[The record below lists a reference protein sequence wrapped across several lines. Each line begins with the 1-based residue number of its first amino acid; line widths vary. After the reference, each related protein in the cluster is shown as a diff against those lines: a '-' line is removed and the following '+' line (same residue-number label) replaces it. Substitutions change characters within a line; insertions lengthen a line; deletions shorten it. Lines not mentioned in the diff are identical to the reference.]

1 MKLWQY
7 CRQKGQSIV
16 EFAVVL
22 PFLLLIVLGIMYSGF
37 IYSDYEAIND
47 LARMA
52 ARDASVMTAE
62 SYNTKESS
70 NADAAIIGFSDLEEQ
85 YKAIRLPNNLYI
97 LRDVSIVYD
106 ATNQRVAVTVT
117 AELNPDS
124 GSLSGAFSN
133 FLGKGSVLDTL
144 TVTYQMH
151 SENVLESTTT

>member
-85 YKAIRLPNNLYI
+85 YEAIRLPNNLYI

-124 GSLSGAFSN
+124 GSLSGAFSG
-133 FLGKGSVLDTL
+133 FIGEDSVLRTL
-144 TVTYQMH
+144 TVQYQMH
-151 SENVLESTTT
+151 SENALTTTT

>member
-62 SYNTKESS
+62 TYKETEF
-70 NADAAIIGFSDLEEQ
+70 DDLKAKYEEVG
-85 YKAIRLPNNLYI
+85 LPNNLYV
-97 LRDVSIVYD
+97 LREVNIEYKPDQRIV
-106 ATNQRVAVTVT
+106 VTVT

-124 GSLSGAFSN
+124 SSLSGAFSN
-133 FLGKGSVLDTL
+133 FLGRGSVLDTL

>member
-16 EFAVVL
+16 EFAIVL
-22 PFLLLIVLGIMYSGF
+22 PFLILIVLGIMYSGF

-52 ARDASVMTAE
+52 ARDASVMTRE
-62 SYNTKESS
+62 SYNTAKDSS
-70 NADAAIIGFSDLEEQ
+70 DASAGIVGFSELETQ
-85 YKAIRLPNNLYI
+85 YEAFELPNNLYV
-97 LRDVSIVYD
+97 LHDVSIAYD

-133 FLGKGSVLDTL
+133 ILGTDSVLRTL
-144 TVTYQMH
+144 TVQYRMH
-151 SENVLESTTT
+151 CENALATT

>member
-52 ARDASVMTAE
+52 TRDASVMTAE
-62 SYNTKESS
+62 TYKETEF
-70 NADAAIIGFSDLEEQ
+70 DDLKAKYEEVG
-85 YKAIRLPNNLYI
+85 LPNNLYV
-97 LRDVSIVYD
+97 LREVNIEYKPDQRIV
-106 ATNQRVAVTVT
+106 VTVT

-124 GSLSGAFSN
+124 SSLSGAFSN
-133 FLGKGSVLDTL
+133 FLGRGSVLDTL

>member
-85 YKAIRLPNNLYI
+85 YEAFELPNNLYI
-97 LRDVSIVYD
+97 LNDVSITYD
-106 ATNQRVAVTVT
+106 ATNQRVVVTVT
-117 AELNPDS
+117 ARLNPDS
-124 GSLSGAFSN
+124 SSLSSAFSG
-133 FLGKGSVLDTL
+133 FLGEGSVLNRL
-144 TVTYQMH
+144 SVEYQMH
-151 SENVLESTTT
+151 CENALTTT

>member
-52 ARDASVMTAE
+52 ARDASVMTVE

-97 LRDVSIVYD
+97 LRDVSITYD
-106 ATNQRVAVTVT
+106 ATNQRVVVTVT
-117 AELNPDS
+117 ARLNPDS
-124 GSLSGAFSN
+124 SSLSGAFSG
-133 FLGKGSVLDTL
+133 FLGEGSVLNNL
-144 TVTYQMH
+144 SVEYQMH
-151 SENVLESTTT
+151 CENALTTT

>member
-62 SYNTKESS
+62 TYRKTTDSG
-70 NADAAIIGFSDLEEQ
+70 AAVGFDELKAK
-85 YKAIRLPNNLYI
+85 YKAVGLPNNLYV
-97 LRDVSIVYD
+97 LRDVNIEYKSDQRIV
-106 ATNQRVAVTVT
+106 VTVT

-124 GSLSGAFSN
+124 SSLSGAFSN
-133 FLGKGSVLDTL
+133 FLGRGSVLDTL

>member
-62 SYNTKESS
+62 AYKKT
-70 NADAAIIGFSDLEEQ
+70 GFDDLEAKYEEVG
-85 YKAIRLPNNLYI
+85 LPNNLYV
-97 LRDVSIVYD
+97 LREVNIEYKSDQRIV
-106 ATNQRVAVTVT
+106 VTVT

-124 GSLSGAFSN
+124 SSLSGAFSN
-133 FLGKGSVLDTL
+133 FLGRGSVLDTL

-151 SENVLESTTT
+151 CENVLESATT

>member
-1 MKLWQY
+1 MRLWQY

-16 EFAVVL
+16 EFAIVL

-97 LRDVSIVYD
+97 LRDVSITYD
-106 ATNQRVAVTVT
+106 ATNQRVVVTVT
-117 AELNPDS
+117 ARLNPDS
-124 GSLSGAFSN
+124 SSLSGAFSG
-133 FLGKGSVLDTL
+133 FLGEGSVLNNL
-144 TVTYQMH
+144 SVEYQMH
-151 SENVLESTTT
+151 CENALTTT

>member
-1 MKLWQY
+1 MRLWQY

-16 EFAVVL
+16 EFAIVL

-62 SYNTKESS
+62 TYQKTSDSGT
-70 NADAAIIGFSDLEEQ
+70 AVGFDELEAKYE
-85 YKAIRLPNNLYI
+85 AVGLPNNLYV
-97 LRDVSIVYD
+97 LRNVEIDYNSTDQRIV
-106 ATNQRVAVTVT
+106 VTVT

-124 GSLSGAFSN
+124 SSLSGAFFG
-133 FLGKGSVLDTL
+133 FLGEGSVLKNL

>member
-1 MKLWQY
+1 MRLWQY

-16 EFAVVL
+16 EFAIVL

-62 SYNTKESS
+62 TYKETEF
-70 NADAAIIGFSDLEEQ
+70 DDLKAKYEEVG
-85 YKAIRLPNNLYI
+85 LPNNLYV
-97 LRDVSIVYD
+97 LREVNIEYKSDQRIV
-106 ATNQRVAVTVT
+106 VTVT

-124 GSLSGAFSN
+124 SSLSGAFSN
-133 FLGKGSVLDTL
+133 FLGRGSVLDTL

>member
-62 SYNTKESS
+62 TYKETEF
-70 NADAAIIGFSDLEEQ
+70 DDLKAKYEEVG
-85 YKAIRLPNNLYI
+85 LPNNLYV
-97 LRDVSIVYD
+97 LREVNIEYEPDQRIV
-106 ATNQRVAVTVT
+106 VTVT

-124 GSLSGAFSN
+124 SSLSGAFSN
-133 FLGKGSVLDTL
+133 FLGRGSVLDTL

-151 SENVLESTTT
+151 SESVLESTTT

>member
-62 SYNTKESS
+62 TYKETEF
-70 NADAAIIGFSDLEEQ
+70 DDLKAKYEEVG
-85 YKAIRLPNNLYI
+85 LPNNLYV
-97 LRDVSIVYD
+97 LRKVNIEYKSDQRIV
-106 ATNQRVAVTVT
+106 VTVT

-124 GSLSGAFSN
+124 SSLSGAFSN
-133 FLGKGSVLDTL
+133 FLGRGSVLDTL

>member
-62 SYNTKESS
+62 TYKETEF
-70 NADAAIIGFSDLEEQ
+70 DDLKAKYEEVG
-85 YKAIRLPNNLYI
+85 LPNNLYV
-97 LRDVSIVYD
+97 LREVNIEYKSDQRIV
-106 ATNQRVAVTVT
+106 VTVT

-124 GSLSGAFSN
+124 SSLSGAFSN
-133 FLGKGSVLDTL
+133 FLGRGSVLDTL

-151 SENVLESTTT
+151 SENVLEATTT

>member
-97 LRDVSIVYD
+97 LRDVSITYD
-106 ATNQRVAVTVT
+106 ATNQRVVVTVT
-117 AELNPDS
+117 ARLNPDS
-124 GSLSGAFSN
+124 SSLSGAFSG
-133 FLGKGSVLDTL
+133 FLGEGSVLNNL
-144 TVTYQMH
+144 SVEYQMH
-151 SENVLESTTT
+151 CENALTTT